1 MTKIPIATRVA
12 MPLLA
17 MSLLL
22 VMAPTSATT
31 LPSTA
36 NKTLTPQQQAAA
48 DSCKTYVSFRLGS
61 LLSLHISDVSIP
73 KPPASTWVV
82 IGEDKSKT
90 PAISFICRMRP
101 GNQGWELEKL
111 DLLQLAEPTLAQSAS
126 VSAFNR

>member
-1 MTKIPIATRVA
+1 MMQARIVTLVA
-12 MPLLA
+12 MSLLA

-22 VMAPTSATT
+22 LMASTRATT
-31 LPSTA
+31 LPLATH
-36 NKTLTPQQQAAA
+36 KVLTPQQQAAA

-73 KPPASTWVV
+73 KPPASSWVV

>member
-1 MTKIPIATRVA
+1 MTKMPIATLV
-12 MPLLA
+12 A

-22 VMAPTSATT
+22 VMAPTCATT
-31 LPSTA
+31 LAPAA
-36 NKTLTPQQQAAA
+36 NKAWTPQQQAAA

-61 LLSLHISDVSIP
+61 LLSLHINDVSVP
-73 KPPASTWVV
+73 KPPARSWVV

-90 PAISFICRMRP
+90 PAISFICHMRP
-101 GNQGWELEKL
+101 GNQAWELEKL

>member
-1 MTKIPIATRVA
+1 

-22 VMAPTSATT
+22 VMAPTCATT
-31 LPSTA
+31 LPSAA

>member
-1 MTKIPIATRVA
+1 MTKMPIATLV
-12 MPLLA
+12 A

-22 VMAPTSATT
+22 LMAPTRATT
-31 LPSTA
+31 LPSAA
-36 NKTLTPQQQAAA
+36 NKALTPQQQAAA
-48 DSCKTYVSFRLGS
+48 ESCKTYVSFRLGS
-61 LLSLHISDVSIP
+61 LLSLHISDVSVP
-73 KPPASTWVV
+73 KPPARSWVV

-90 PAISFICRMRP
+90 PTISFICHMRP

>member
-1 MTKIPIATRVA
+1 MTKMPIATLV
-12 MPLLA
+12 A

-22 VMAPTSATT
+22 LMAPTNAKTPT
-31 LPSTA
+31 PTA
-36 NKTLTPQQQAAA
+36 NNAWTPQQQAAA

-61 LLSLHISDVSIP
+61 LLSLHINEVSVP
-73 KPPASTWVV
+73 KPPAISWVV

-90 PAISFICRMRP
+90 PTISFICHMRP

-111 DLLQLAEPTLAQSAS
+111 ELLQLTEPTLAQSAS

>member
-1 MTKIPIATRVA
+1 MTKMPIATLV
-12 MPLLA
+12 A

-22 VMAPTSATT
+22 AMAPTWATT
-31 LPSTA
+31 LPQATH
-36 NKTLTPQQQAAA
+36 KVLTPQQQAAA
-48 DSCKTYVSFRLGS
+48 ESCKTYVSFRLGS
-61 LLSLHISDVSIP
+61 LLSLHISDVSVP
-73 KPPASTWVV
+73 KPPARSWVV

-90 PAISFICRMRP
+90 PTISFICHMRP